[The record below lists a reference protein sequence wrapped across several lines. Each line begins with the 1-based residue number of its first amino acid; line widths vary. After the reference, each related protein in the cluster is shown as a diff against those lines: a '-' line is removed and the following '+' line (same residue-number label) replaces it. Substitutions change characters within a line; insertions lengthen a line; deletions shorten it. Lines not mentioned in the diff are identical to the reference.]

1 MNVTFVELRQTGGPE
16 VLTVASGDLAEPKA
30 DEAVVRVEAAGVNFI
45 DVYRRT
51 GLYEARLPLTL
62 GSEGAGTVVSVGRD
76 AHSLE
81 GGLAIGAR
89 VAWADVAGSY
99 ATHVVAKADRL
110 VPVPDAVDLK
120 RAAAVM
126 LQGMTAHYLAMD
138 TFALGPRHDCIV
150 HAAAG
155 GVGLLLCQIAKHA
168 GARVIG
174 TVGSEEKAE
183 LARAAGASEVVLY
196 RTQDFEAE
204 AKRLTNGR
212 GVHVVYDSV
221 GKDTWEK
228 SMRSLARRGLLV
240 LFGNSSGAV
249 PPIAPLL
256 LSKHGSLFLTRPTLG
271 DYVITREDLLRRA
284 SDLFAWI
291 AAGTLDVRVDRA
303 LPLADAAEA
312 HRLLEGRRARGKLLL
327 LP

>member
-1 MNVTFVELRQTGGPE
+1 MKATFIELTKTGGPE
-16 VLTVASGDLAEPKA
+16 VLTLASGELAEPAA

-76 AHSLE
+76 VK
-81 GGLAIGAR
+81 GLAVGAR
-89 VAWADVAGSY
+89 VAWSDVLGSY
-99 ATHVVAKADRL
+99 ATHVVAKANLL
-110 VPVPDAVDLK
+110 VPVPDGVDLK
-120 RAAAVM
+120 TAAAVM

-155 GVGLLLCQIAKHA
+155 GVGLLLCQIAKRA

-174 TVGSEEKAE
+174 TAGDAEKAE

-196 RTQDFEAE
+196 RAQDFEAE
-204 AKRLTNGR
+204 AKRLTGGR
-212 GVHVVYDSV
+212 GVDVVYDSV

-240 LFGNSSGAV
+240 LFGNSSGPV
-249 PPIAPLL
+249 PPFAPLL
-256 LSKHGSLFLTRPTLG
+256 LTQHGSLFLTRPKLA
-271 DYVITREDLLRRA
+271 DYTATREELSRRS

-291 AAGTLDVRVDRA
+291 AARQLDVRIDKTF
-303 LPLADAAEA
+303 PLAEAAEA